1 VVPCWA
7 APHTS
12 APSPIGGLPG
22 GGVRKLCL
30 GAGGQRWK
38 GDSKIAPSLSEVDVV
53 ELIRWWPAQL
63 GRNRHGIG
71 TKTHRVISCVNA
83 VGRK

>member
-1 VVPCWA
+1 M
-7 APHTS
+7 S
-12 APSPIGGLPG
+12 APSPIGRLPG

-38 GDSKIAPSLSEVDVV
+38 GDLKITPSLSKVNIV
-53 ELIRWWPAQL
+53 EPIRQQPTQL
-63 GRNRHGIG
+63 GRNWHGIG